1 MINTVKHLYNVG
13 DKVYFGR
20 DECDSDIIVE
30 LVEAVEGSDVIG
42 YVLKDEGFLFESS
55 IAYSEKEL
63 NGENK

>member
-1 MINTVKHLYNVG
+1 MINTVKHLYKVG